1 MSNIHKLP
9 GVPLPEGVVVES
21 VVELLE
27 ELLTKAK
34 AGEIT
39 SVAVA
44 YTNHTDS
51 AYTRWAHN
59 YQWWKLVGCVAQL
72 KFRML
77 E

>member
-1 MSNIHKLP
+1 MSGVRALP

-27 ELLTKAK
+27 ELLVKAK

-51 AYTRWAHN
+51 SYTRWAHN

-72 KFRML
+72 QFRML